1 MLSKSL
7 MKIHHK
13 KLISLLQKAY
23 SAEKAA
29 AFAYIGHHGS
39 LRSKEEREAIKA
51 IENDEWLHRKEV
63 LQIMKQ
69 YDIPVSKFYELQF
82 YVIGKFIAVSCYI
95 IGWFMPFY
103 FAGRLESGNVCEY
116 FVMMHYFHELGIR
129 DHDQVLYNMGL
140 KEKEHEEYFLSKI
153 QSSRLLP
160 IFEKVFKWG
169 KARSYNDIEMKSL
182 KAVEESN
189 AYCKNIKR

>member
-1 MLSKSL
+1 
-7 MKIHHK
+7 MKINHK
-13 KLISLLQKAY
+13 KLVDLLQKAY

-51 IENDEWLHRKEV
+51 IENDEWFHRKEV
-63 LQIMKQ
+63 LEIMRQ
-69 YDIPVSKFYELQF
+69 YDIPISKFYEFQF

-129 DHDQVLYNMGL
+129 DHDKVLYNMGL

-169 KARSYNDIEMKSL
+169 KERSYNDIEIKAL

-189 AYCKNIKR
+189 AYCKNIKKK

>member
-1 MLSKSL
+1 
-7 MKIHHK
+7 MKINHK
-13 KLISLLQKAY
+13 KLVDLLQKAY

-51 IENDEWLHRKEV
+51 IENDEWFHRKEV
-63 LQIMKQ
+63 HEIMKQ
-69 YDIPVSKFYELQF
+69 YDIPVSKFYEFQF

-129 DHDQVLYNMGL
+129 DHDKVLYNMGL

-169 KARSYNDIEMKSL
+169 KERSYNDIEIKAL

-189 AYCKNIKR
+189 AYCKNIKKK

>member
-1 MLSKSL
+1 
-7 MKIHHK
+7 MKINHK
-13 KLISLLQKAY
+13 KLVDLLQKAY

-29 AFAYIGHHGS
+29 AFAYIGHYGS

-51 IENDEWLHRKEV
+51 IENDEWFHRKEV
-63 LQIMKQ
+63 LEIMRQ
-69 YDIPVSKFYELQF
+69 YDIPISKFYEFQF

-129 DHDQVLYNMGL
+129 DHDKVLYNMGL

-169 KARSYNDIEMKSL
+169 KERSYNDIEIKAL

-189 AYCKNIKR
+189 AYCKNIKKK

>member
-1 MLSKSL
+1 

-63 LQIMKQ
+63 LEIMKQ
-69 YDIPVSKFYELQF
+69 YDIPVSKFYEFQF

-95 IGWFMPFY
+95 IGWLMPFY

-169 KARSYNDIEMKSL
+169 KARSYNDIEMKAL

>member
-1 MLSKSL
+1 MSNLL
-7 MKIHHK
+7 MKINHK
-13 KLISLLQKAY
+13 KLVDLLQKAY

-29 AFAYIGHHGS
+29 AFAYIGHYGS
-39 LRSKEEREAIKA
+39 LRSKEEREAIKV

-63 LQIMKQ
+63 LEIMRQ
-69 YDIPVSKFYELQF
+69 YDIPISKFYEFQF
-82 YVIGKFIAVSCYI
+82 YVIGKFIAISCYI

-129 DHDQVLYNMGL
+129 DHDKVLYNMGL

-169 KARSYNDIEMKSL
+169 KVRSYNDIEMKAL

-189 AYCKNIKR
+189 AYCKNVKR